1 MTYEMSDFQ
10 KDQTK
15 LRKSAK
21 DGEITDEEFFKEI
34 KKLHKRA
41 TETIVM
47 EGNKWLLDTPY
58 GYKEISNLEGNTA
71 YLYDGAIIELTP
83 EEMEI
88 YTDVSIES
96 KASEMRQLTVKQK
109 RLVREWVDSIR
120 NYVTNYIS
128 IDNVPDALYEELQSI
143 NDTEILPQEIQRY
156 ANDYHS
162 KVEFGESKARE
173 GESNSSCP
181 RCGST
186 DISKMMDD
194 GEVVYGCNRCLNDDS
209 ISPKDAMFKATE
221 GTRKENL
228 NELQQ
233 YINDYI

>member
-10 KDQTK
+10 KDETK
-15 LRKSAK
+15 LRQSAK

-120 NYVTNYIS
+120 NHVTNYIS

-156 ANDYHS
+156 ANDYYT

-173 GESNSSCP
+173 S
-181 RCGST
+181 RHHQQT
-186 DISKMMDD
+186 DVKKKW
-194 GEVVYGCNRCLNDDS
+194 L
-209 ISPKDAMFKATE
+209 
-221 GTRKENL
+221 
-228 NELQQ
+228 
-233 YINDYI
+233 

>member
-109 RLVREWVDSIR
+109 RLVR
-120 NYVTNYIS
+120 
-128 IDNVPDALYEELQSI
+128 
-143 NDTEILPQEIQRY
+143 
-156 ANDYHS
+156 
-162 KVEFGESKARE
+162 
-173 GESNSSCP
+173 
-181 RCGST
+181 
-186 DISKMMDD
+186 
-194 GEVVYGCNRCLNDDS
+194 
-209 ISPKDAMFKATE
+209 
-221 GTRKENL
+221 
-228 NELQQ
+228 
-233 YINDYI
+233 